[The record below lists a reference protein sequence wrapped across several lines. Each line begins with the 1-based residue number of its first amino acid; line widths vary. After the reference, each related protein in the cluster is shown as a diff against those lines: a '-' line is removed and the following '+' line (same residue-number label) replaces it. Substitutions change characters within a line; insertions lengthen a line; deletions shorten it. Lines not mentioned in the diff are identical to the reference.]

1 MLHLTADLQCRDS
14 FQAKPVLRP
23 ALAALGLVL
32 LTASGGS
39 AAPALTEFA
48 LPNSNSNPN
57 DITTGPDGALW
68 FTEEGAFDMN
78 RNPLGPSKIGRIT
91 TGGAITEFATPAAN
105 SDPRGIT
112 VGPDGNL
119 WFAETL
125 GNNIGRIT
133 TAGVITEFPVP
144 TANSAP
150 NGIAAGPDGNIWFT
164 EQGGNKIGRI
174 TTSGTVT
181 EFPIPTSGSSPQ
193 GITAGPD
200 GNIWFAE
207 AAGRKIGRITTS
219 GTVTEFVMSSNGSI
233 SSMENNIVAGPDGAL
248 WFATGCNQIGTI
260 TTSGAITLF
269 PAIDYNCPLMAGAH
283 AQSITV
289 GTDGSLWLVVSL
301 PFGFGSTISGYTT
314 AGASN
319 GIPGLSTFSSNGR
332 GAYVNVP
339 TAGPDGALWF
349 TDFSAG
355 KIGRYGPLP
364 STNLLV
370 SAVLPLSRS
379 VQVGNPATAFATII
393 NAGTSPALG
402 CAIVPATN
410 VPASYLY
417 QTTNPATNALTGTP
431 NAPVSI
437 AAGKSQSFVLAFTP
451 TAAFAPTDVNF
462 GFDCAS
468 MGAAAPVTGLNT
480 LLLSASTT
488 PVPDIIVESA
498 TTTND
503 GILHITG
510 GTGSAA
516 FATATINLGS
526 SASITVT
533 ADTGGVTLPLA
544 ITLCQT
550 NPGSG
555 QCLAT
560 PSASVATT
568 INTSAT
574 PTFAIFATASNTIP
588 FAPATSRIFVRFAD
602 TGGAIRGSTS
612 VAVETQ

>member
-1 MLHLTADLQCRDS
+1 MLHLTADQQHRDS
-14 FQAKPVLRP
+14 FQPKPVLRP
-23 ALAALGLVL
+23 ALAALGFVL
-32 LTASGGS
+32 LSASAVR
-39 AAPALTEFA
+39 AAPVLTEFS
-48 LPNSNSNPN
+48 LPSSTSNPN
-57 DITTGPDGALW
+57 GITTGPDGALW
-68 FTEEGAFDMN
+68 FTEVGAEDKITQ
-78 RNPLGPSKIGRIT
+78 NPLGPSKIGRIT
-91 TGGAITEFATPAAN
+91 TAGTVTEFATPAAN
-105 SDPRGIT
+105 SDPRGIA

-119 WFAETL
+119 WFAEAG

-164 EQGGNKIGRI
+164 EQAGNKIGRI
-174 TTSGTVT
+174 TPSGTVT

-200 GNIWFAE
+200 GNLWFTEQTAN
-207 AAGRKIGRITTS
+207 KIGRITTS
-219 GTVTEFVMSSNGSI
+219 GTVTEFVISSGGSI
-233 SSMENNIVAGPDGAL
+233 SMLENNIVAGPDGAL
-248 WFATGCNQIGTI
+248 WFATNCDQTGTI
-260 TTSGAITLF
+260 TTSGTITLF
-269 PAIDYNCPLMAGAH
+269 PPVDANCPLMAGGH
-283 AQSITV
+283 GQSITV
-289 GTDGSLWLVVSL
+289 GPDGSLWRVVSL
-301 PFGFGSTISGYTT
+301 PFGFGSAISGYTT
-314 AGASN
+314 AGTSN
-319 GIPGLSTFSSNGR
+319 GISTLRITSYGS
-332 GAYVNVP
+332 VP
-339 TAGPDGALWF
+339 TAGPDAALWF
-349 TDFSAG
+349 TEGTAG

-402 CAIVPATN
+402 CAIVPGTN

-437 AAGKSQSFVLAFTP
+437 AAGGSQSFVLAFTP
-451 TAAFAPTDVNF
+451 TAAFAPTDVSF
-462 GFDCAS
+462 SYDCAS
-468 MGAAAPVTGLNT
+468 TGAAAPVTGLNT

-488 PVPDIIVESA
+488 PVPDIVVESA
-498 TTTND
+498 TASND

-510 GTGSAA
+510 STGSAA
-516 FATATINLGS
+516 FATATVNLGS
-526 SASITVT
+526 SAAITVT
-533 ADTGGVTLPLA
+533 ADIGGVTLPLGL
-544 ITLCQT
+544 TLCQT

-560 PSASVATT
+560 PSASVSTT
-568 INTSAT
+568 INTNAT
-574 PTFAIFATASNTIP
+574 PTFAIFATASSAIP
-588 FAPATSRIFVRFAD
+588 FAPATNRIFVRFAD
-602 TGGAIRGSTS
+602 ASGAIRGSTS

>member
-1 MLHLTADLQCRDS
+1 MLHLTADLRCRDS
-14 FQAKPVLRP
+14 FQPKPVLRP
-23 ALAALGLVL
+23 ALAALGFVL
-32 LTASGGS
+32 LSASAVR
-39 AAPALTEFA
+39 AAPVLTEFS
-48 LPNSNSNPN
+48 LPSSTSNPN
-57 DITTGPDGALW
+57 GITMGPDGALW
-68 FTEEGAFDMN
+68 FTEAGALDIN
-78 RNPLGPSKIGRIT
+78 LNPLGPSKIGRIT
-91 TGGAITEFATPAAN
+91 TGGTVTEFATPAAN

-119 WFAETL
+119 WFAEAA

-150 NGIAAGPDGNIWFT
+150 NGMAAGPDGNIWFT
-164 EQGGNKIGRI
+164 EQAGNKIGRI
-174 TTSGTVT
+174 TPGGTVT

-200 GNIWFAE
+200 GNLWFTE
-207 AAGRKIGRITTS
+207 VAGNKIGRITTN
-219 GTVTEFVMSSNGSI
+219 GAITEFAFSFQGGGGSPTRGL
-233 SSMENNIVAGPDGAL
+233 ENNIVAGLNGNL
-248 WFATGCNQIGTI
+248 WFATGCNQIGAI
-260 TTSGAITLF
+260 TTSGAIALF
-269 PAIDYNCPLMAGAH
+269 PLFDANCPLMAGSH
-283 AQSITV
+283 SQSITM
-289 GTDGSLWLVVSL
+289 GPDGWPWFVVAR
-301 PFGFGSTISGYTT
+301 PFGFGSMIAGFDAGT
-314 AGASN
+314 APLN
-319 GIPGLSTFSSNGR
+319 VSS
-332 GAYVNVP
+332 YVNVP

-349 TDFSAG
+349 TEGTAG

-437 AAGKSQSFVLAFTP
+437 AAGGSQSFVLAFTP
-451 TAAFAPTDVNF
+451 TAAFAPTDVSF
-462 GFDCAS
+462 SYDCAS
-468 MGAAAPVTGLNT
+468 TGAAAPVTGLNT

-488 PVPDIIVESA
+488 PVPDIVVESA
-498 TTTND
+498 TASND

-510 GTGSAA
+510 STGSAA
-516 FATATINLGS
+516 FATATVNLGS
-526 SASITVT
+526 SAAITVT
-533 ADTGGVTLPLA
+533 ADTGGVTLPLGL
-544 ITLCQT
+544 TLCQT

-560 PSASVATT
+560 PSASVSTT
-568 INTSAT
+568 INTNAT
-574 PTFAIFATASNTIP
+574 PTFAIFATASSAIP
-588 FAPATSRIFVRFAD
+588 FAPATNRIFVRFAD
-602 TGGAIRGSTS
+602 ASGAIRGSTS
-612 VAVETQ
+612 VAVQTQ

>member
-14 FQAKPVLRP
+14 FQRKPVLRP

-32 LTASGGS
+32 LTASAVS
-39 AAPALTEFA
+39 AAPVLTEFA
-48 LPNSNSNPN
+48 LPSSNSTPN
-57 DITTGPDGALW
+57 GITTGPDGALW
-68 FTEEGAFDMN
+68 FTEEGAVDFNGNAM
-78 RNPLGPSKIGRIT
+78 GPSKIGRIT
-91 TGGAITEFATPAAN
+91 TGGTITEFATPAAN

-125 GNNIGRIT
+125 GNNIARIT

-150 NGIAAGPDGNIWFT
+150 SGIAAGPDGNIWFT
-164 EQGGNKIGRI
+164 ERGGNKIGRITTGGTVTEFPIPTSGSGPQGITAGPDGNIWFTEIAGNKIGRI

-181 EFPIPTSGSSPQ
+181 EFGFSFS
-193 GITAGPD
+193 
-200 GNIWFAE
+200 E
-207 AAGRKIGRITTS
+207 AIDVPPARGL
-219 GTVTEFVMSSNGSI
+219 
-233 SSMENNIVAGPDGAL
+233 ENSIVAGPDGAL
-248 WFATGCNQIGTI
+248 WFATACAQTGTI
-260 TTSGAITLF
+260 TTSGAITVF
-269 PAIDYNCPLMAGAH
+269 PAVDVNCGLMAGSH
-283 AQSITV
+283 AEAITV
-289 GTDGSLWLVVSL
+289 GPDGSLWRVDSL
-301 PFGFGSTISGYTT
+301 PFGFGSLISGSTT

-319 GIPGLSTFSSNGR
+319 GIAALRLTS
-332 GAYVNVP
+332 YVNVP

-349 TDFSAG
+349 TEGTAG

-468 MGAAAPVTGLNT
+468 MGAAAPVTGINT

-510 GTGSAA
+510 SMGSAA

-568 INTSAT
+568 INTNAT

-588 FAPATSRIFVRFAD
+588 FAPGTSRIFVRFAD